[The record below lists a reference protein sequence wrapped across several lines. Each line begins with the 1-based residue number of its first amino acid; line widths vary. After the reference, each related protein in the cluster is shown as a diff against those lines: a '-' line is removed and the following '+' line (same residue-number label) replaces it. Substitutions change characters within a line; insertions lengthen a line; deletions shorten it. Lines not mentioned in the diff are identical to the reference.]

1 MNYGDSLVSMPGKK
15 DAHERREE
23 KPEGHPTKNNGPGV
37 MNRELFHVKHFL
49 SRI

>member
-1 MNYGDSLVSMPGKK
+1 MVIRWYQCRVKK

-23 KPEGHPTKNNGPGV
+23 KPEGHPTKNNGPSV